1 MILYDVVYHSFVDGA
16 GEPVAM
22 FDPRNTR
29 EFNIT
34 KTEICIQ
41 QSDAGEDIVF
51 VHYVSPR

>member
-1 MILYDVVYHSFVDGA
+1 MILYDVVYHSFVDDA

-22 FDPRNTR
+22 FDPRHTR

-41 QSDAGEDIVF
+41 QSDDGEDIVF

>member
-1 MILYDVVYHSFVDGA
+1 MMLYDVVYHSFVDDA

-22 FDPRNTR
+22 FDPRHTR

-34 KTEICIQ
+34 KTEIHIQ
-41 QSDAGEDIVF
+41 QSDDGEDIVF